1 MEVEGEAHL
10 AELPEQLNEAAFAKG
25 VGEAGVE
32 GQGGVNG
39 RENGH
44 PAFL

>member
-1 MEVEGEAHL
+1 MEEGGAHL
-10 AELPEQLNEAAFAKG
+10 AELPEQLDEGALAEG

-39 RENGH
+39 REDGH